1 MENLK
6 VLADDE
12 LVDLYANG
20 KNEAFDTLLNR
31 YQSKLYSYIFYVVH
45 GEEVANDLF
54 QETFLKALVRIKEG
68 QYTSSGKFYAWI
80 TRIAHNLVMD
90 YFRNKEQENTIS
102 NDESEYDL
110 LNSIRLADHTV
121 EDQMLVDQSLNDV
134 KKIMGSLPE
143 SQSEVVRMR
152 LYEEMSFK
160 EIADKLNISINTA
173 LGRMRYAVINMRAI
187 ARERN
192 ISLYGE

>member
-1 MENLK
+1 MVNLK

-45 GEEVANDLF
+45 DEEVANDLF

-192 ISLYGE
+192 ICLYGE